1 MAASEKVEGMLS
13 PYRVLDLTDE
23 KGQFCGKLLGD
34 LGADVIKVEPPGG
47 DPSRNLGPFYHDEAD
62 PEKSLYWFAFNTS
75 KRGITLNIEKPE
87 GQKILKRLVKSADL
101 VVESFAPGHMD
112 RLDLGYS
119 DLGKLNPGIIMVS
132 VTPFGQTGPY
142 RDLKA
147 PDIVLWAMGGRMYS
161 VGDADRPPVR
171 MSHHSQAYIQAGL
184 DAALA
189 AMMALHYR
197 HITGEG
203 QFVDVA
209 IQAAVAQPG
218 DSNWDIRKRIQ
229 PRGVGG
235 FNPSVQIMRT
245 WPCKDGLVTWVYMP
259 GEFGIKRN
267 AAFVNWMDSEGM
279 AEDFLKGFDWNNFDY
294 TDITQ
299 ETIDRLEAPTRRF
312 FMSHTKLELLEGAV
326 KHRILFYPQFNTTD
340 ILESEQL
347 SARGYW
353 TEAEHPELGT
363 TITYPGPFAQFSQT
377 PPRVSRRAPLIGEHN
392 REVYQDELG
401 IPEPEL
407 LKLKQAGVI

>member
-1 MAASEKVEGMLS
+1 MHGKEKVEGMLS

-23 KGQFCGKLLGD
+23 KGLLCGKLLGD
-34 LGADVIKVEPPGG
+34 LGADVIKIEPPGG
-47 DPSRNLGPFYHDEAD
+47 DPSRNLGPFYHDEVD
-62 PEKSLYWFAFNTS
+62 PEKSLLWFALNTS
-75 KRGITLNIEKPE
+75 KRGITLDIEKAE
-87 GQKILKRLVKSADL
+87 GRELFKRLVKGADF
-101 VVESFAPGHMD
+101 VIESFPPGHMD
-112 RLDLGYS
+112 RFGLGYS
-119 DLGKLNPGIIMVS
+119 DLKKLNPGIIMLS

-161 VGDADRPPVR
+161 VGDADRPPLR
-171 MSHHSQAYIQAGL
+171 MSHHSQAYLQAGL
-184 DAALA
+184 DAAIA

-197 HITGEG
+197 QMTGEG
-203 QFVDVA
+203 QFVDVS
-209 IQAAVAQPG
+209 IQAALAQPS
-218 DSNWDIRKRIQ
+218 DSAWDILKRIQ
-229 PRGVGG
+229 PRGGM

-259 GEFGIKRN
+259 GEFGAIRN
-267 AAFVNWMDSEGM
+267 VAFVNWMDSEGM
-279 AEDFLKGFDWNNFDY
+279 ANDFLKEFKWDDLDY
-294 TDITQ
+294 ADITQ
-299 ETIDRLEAPTRRF
+299 ETINRLQEPTARF

-326 KHRILFYPQFNTTD
+326 KHRILFYPQFDTTD
-340 ILESEQL
+340 ILESAQL

-353 TEAEHPELGT
+353 AEVEHPELGT

-392 REVYQDELG
+392 REVYEEELG

-407 LKLKQAGVI
+407 IRLKQAGVI